1 MMNTIEDF
9 DNAPVG
15 ATATRADGY
24 RAMKIDYYE
33 GPRWLA
39 KNGLYLDE
47 EGMAGSGYTLDPI
60 EPAPVSAREALDL
73 AWELAHPV
81 KEGQIVPKGTR
92 YLELHNSRLR
102 EGTAVFGFKII
113 SVLAPLVRTLDPLPD
128 PEPDWLDAPAVLAK
142 LDKWDRD
149 GQEVFTPAGEEEG
162 NWVAMFSAMTHHWS
176 ELVDVTPLYPKGQ
189 DA

>member
-73 AWELAHPV
+73 AWELAYPV
-81 KEGQIVPKGTR
+81 KEGQVIPRGTQ
-92 YLELHNSRLR
+92 YLEFNGHRMQERTS
-102 EGTAVFGFKII
+102 KIDHKI
-113 SVLAPLVRTLDPLPD
+113 SPERAPKVRTLEPLPD
-128 PEPDWLDAPAVLAK
+128 PEPD
-142 LDKWDRD
+142 
-149 GQEVFTPAGEEEG
+149 
-162 NWVAMFSAMTHHWS
+162 
-176 ELVDVTPLYPKGQ
+176 
-189 DA
+189 